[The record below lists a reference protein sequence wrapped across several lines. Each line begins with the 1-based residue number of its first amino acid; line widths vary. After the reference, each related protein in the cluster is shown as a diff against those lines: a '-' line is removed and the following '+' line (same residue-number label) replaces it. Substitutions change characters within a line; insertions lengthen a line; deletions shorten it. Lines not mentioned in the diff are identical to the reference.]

1 MKLGTMTQPFKSYPG
16 PLSDVDADRLPETS
30 TGAHFLRASL
40 DSLGTSL
47 GITDVC

>member
-30 TGAHFLRASL
+30 TGAYFLRASL
-40 DSLGTSL
+40 DSLGTGL
-47 GITDVC
+47 GKADVC